1 MGVTLYCMVFGTLPF
16 QGSNILQ
23 LYENIRSA
31 PVPIPAGTDPVLEDL
46 LLKLLDKNPDSR
58 MTMDQ
63 LRVGVFAFLN

>member
-1 MGVTLYCMVFGTLPF
+1 MVFGTLPF

-23 LYENIRSA
+23 LYENIRST
-31 PVPIPAGTDPVLEDL
+31 PVPIPADTDPVLEDL

-63 LRVGVFAFLN
+63 LRVGIFV